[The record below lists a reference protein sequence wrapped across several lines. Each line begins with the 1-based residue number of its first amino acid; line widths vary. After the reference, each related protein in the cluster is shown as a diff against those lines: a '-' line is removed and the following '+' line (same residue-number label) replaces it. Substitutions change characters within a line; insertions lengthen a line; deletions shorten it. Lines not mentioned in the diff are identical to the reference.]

1 MKYKYE
7 TTDSATYQLLQDKAR
22 EMRRNPTEAESALW
36 NFLSGDKMGVH
47 FRRQHPV
54 FGYIPDFVCLK
65 ERLIIEIDGGYH
77 LAEEQQEMDLERTEY
92 LNQMGYVVLRFT
104 NESVLNDIDTVL
116 EEISDT
122 LEEISLN
129 AQSNQS
135 PLPLGGAGGGF
146 RVGFGF
152 DVHQLVEGR
161 DLWMGGIKIEHSK
174 GLLGHSD
181 ADVLLHAV
189 CDALLGAANMRD
201 IGYHFPD
208 TSAETDGMDSKIILR
223 DTIALIATKGYRL
236 VNIDATIC
244 AERPKMNPHIPAMK
258 ACMAQICGCDEDD
271 ISIKATTTERLGF
284 TGREEGISA
293 YAVCLIEK

>member
-1 MKYKYE
+1 M
-7 TTDSATYQLLQDKAR
+7 
-22 EMRRNPTEAESALW
+22 
-36 NFLSGDKMGVH
+36 
-47 FRRQHPV
+47 
-54 FGYIPDFVCLK
+54 
-65 ERLIIEIDGGYH
+65 
-77 LAEEQQEMDLERTEY
+77 
-92 LNQMGYVVLRFT
+92 
-104 NESVLNDIDTVL
+104 
-116 EEISDT
+116 
-122 LEEISLN
+122 
-129 AQSNQS
+129 
-135 PLPLGGAGGGF
+135 
-146 RVGFGF
+146 GF

-258 ACMAQICGCDEDD
+258 ACMAQICGCDEYV
-271 ISIKATTTERLGF
+271 ISNEATTTEKLGF